1 MIGNRIG
8 PKIFQKESRFIK
20 KEYLQKTHNFY
31 EKHGGKTIIIA
42 RFIPIIRTFAPF
54 VAGIG
59 TMTYSKFILY
69 NIVGGAVWV
78 LLFVLGGYFFGNIPL
93 VKDNFSITIIAIIF
107 ISILPGIIEYVRHRK
122 RKLLTE
128 SSEK

>member
-1 MIGNRIG
+1 M
-8 PKIFQKESRFIK
+8 
-20 KEYLQKTHNFY
+20 
-31 EKHGGKTIIIA
+31 
-42 RFIPIIRTFAPF
+42 PIIRTFAPF